1 MHQHRKPPVPKRSE
15 IQVIVEDNKK
25 NFLKRNAERVHQT
38 PSRTSTVES
47 PRYIEKKGYGV
58 VPAYLVAA
66 KERLKEEKSTK
77 EEEEAA
83 KAASKIPVLWPMPD
97 GQRREILRKLQDE
110 WQEKNQEFQ
119 RFGFVVDTE
128 TKRKR
133 KEELLI
139 NLQRLEKDIDTMS
152 KPIVY
157 VTDRE
162 KDE

>member
-1 MHQHRKPPVPKRSE
+1 M
-15 IQVIVEDNKK
+15 
-25 NFLKRNAERVHQT
+25 
-38 PSRTSTVES
+38 ES

-66 KERLKEEKSTK
+66 KEKLKEEKRIK
-77 EEEEAA
+77 EEEEVA
-83 KAASKIPVLWPMPD
+83 KAASKTPVLWPMPD
-97 GQRREILRKLQDE
+97 EQRREILQKLQDE

-128 TKRKR
+128 MKRKR

-152 KPIVY
+152 KPVVY
-157 VTDRE
+157 VTDME
-162 KDE
+162 KDEQ